1 MAQQKKELKQ
11 EESSQIEDDE
21 PEEVEDEG
29 GGGAPEWMTTY
40 GDLVTLLFAFF
51 VLLYSMSSV
60 QQESFKELVNSLES
74 ALGVQKV
81 PEAGTREGLQMPK
94 PPKQEEKPKEEAA
107 ADQVGAMVQKEI
119 NNITS
124 DVRELVLFNQLGG
137 KVKVEGNANGAV
149 ITISD
154 IILFPPGEATM
165 TPGGIDIIKK
175 ITKIL
180 SQFSYHI
187 KIAGYTDNTPIH
199 TAMFPSNWEL
209 SANRAC
215 EVVRMLV
222 NAGIDPKLL
231 AAVGYGEYH
240 PIASNDTEEGRAQNR
255 RVEIIYERQAIEQ
268 KLANK

>member
-1 MAQQKKELKQ
+1 MALQKKDEKS
-11 EESSQIEDDE
+11 EESWQIEDDE
-21 PEEVEDEG
+21 PEEIEDEG
-29 GGGAPEWMTTY
+29 GGIPEWMMTY

-51 VLLYSMSSV
+51 VLLFSMSSV
-60 QQESFKELVNSLES
+60 QQESFKELVKSMES
-74 ALGVQKV
+74 ALGVQQV

-94 PPKQEEKPKEEAA
+94 LPKQVEKSPKEEAS
-107 ADQVGAMVQKEI
+107 QTVGAMVQKEI
-119 NNITS
+119 NDITS
-124 DVRELVLFNQLGG
+124 NVRELVMFNQLGG

-165 TPGGIDIIKK
+165 TKSGLDIMKK

-180 SQFSYHI
+180 AQFSYHI
-187 KIAGYTDNTPIH
+187 KIAGYTDNVPIH
-199 TAMFPSNWEL
+199 TPMFPSNWEL

-222 NAGIDPKLL
+222 DQGIDPKLL

-268 KLANK
+268 KIANK